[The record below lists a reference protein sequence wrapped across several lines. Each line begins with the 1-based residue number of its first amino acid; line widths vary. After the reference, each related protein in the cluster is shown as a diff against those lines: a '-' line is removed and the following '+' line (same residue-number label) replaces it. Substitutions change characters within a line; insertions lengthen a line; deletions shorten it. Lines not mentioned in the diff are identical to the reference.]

1 MAPKVGHYLLWTVL
15 CPPRIHVLKFWC
27 PMWLYLETGS
37 LRRFWLFSL
46 SRVCLFATPWTA
58 ARQTSLSSTV
68 SQSLPRFVSIESVI
82 LSNHLILCHP
92 LLLLPSV
99 FPSIMSFPVRQLF
112 TSGSRSIGASPSVLP
127 MNIQGWF
134 PLGLTGS
141 ISLLSKGLSRVISS
155 TTVQKHQFFGA
166 QPSLWYNSHIRTWLQ
181 EKP

>member
-1 MAPKVGHYLLWTVL
+1 MDCAMSSQNSCAKVFMPNVTVFGD
-15 CPPRIHVLKFWC
+15 RVFEKVLVVQ
-27 PMWLYLETGS
+27 L
-37 LRRFWLFSL
+37 L

-58 ARQTSLSSTV
+58 AHQTSLSSTV

-112 TSGSRSIGASPSVLP
+112 TSSGRSIGASPSVLP

-166 QPSLWYNSHIRTWLQ
+166 QPSLWYNSHICTWLQ